1 MLEVSVPNHHLNMGK
16 QEKTTAVVAMP
27 AVGKNVLFQ
36 HLLRNAFKMFQI
48 VNGSIQKILVTS
60 KHFKLE
66 VILMS
71 FYTFRTQASLAI
83 RMLES

>member
-1 MLEVSVPNHHLNMGK
+1 MALVG
-16 QEKTTAVVAMP
+16 
-27 AVGKNVLFQ
+27 AVGTPVEP
-36 HLLRNAFKMFQI
+36 LLMIVFKMFQI

-83 RMLES
+83 WMLES